1 MSDKPEGTKFKL
13 DYLSVTLFRE
23 TVSGEKSNYT
33 EVLET
38 VCEVFGISN
47 TFESLGF
54 GGRAYADIRIHPE
67 VDGLTAYLYPKTG
80 HHLHLELKGTACSVI
95 GEESIGRLGDAL
107 AAIDVRAR
115 ASRVDIACD
124 HVGFTPNDL
133 HARWK
138 GNHVRTRFRKYDYR
152 TNAEG
157 DTFYVGS
164 KDSIQLCCYNKRGF
178 TRAEIRCYA
187 DVADIMGIMVMRGSF
202 GDAAQASVGTLT
214 HRLTFLE
221 EDGSPMASWADYAA
235 LGCQTPAKL
244 PARSRDMAPA
254 QRKVVFYKDRL
265 QNLLGEVAIIS
276 LAFGHPPELIAE
288 MIAQFKLDDASR
300 PLFDRIKRVVDQL

>member
-23 TVSGEKSNYT
+23 SVSGNKSNYA

-38 VCEVFGISN
+38 ICDVFKISN
-47 TFESLGF
+47 NFESLGF
-54 GGRAYADIRIHPE
+54 GGRAYADIRTHPE
-67 VDGLTAYLYPKTG
+67 VEGLTAYLYPKSG
-80 HHLHLELKGTACSVI
+80 NHLHLELKGAACSVI
-95 GEESIGRLGDAL
+95 GEEAIGRLGEAL
-107 AAIDVRAR
+107 SGIDVRAR

-124 HVGFTPNDL
+124 HVEFSPNDL

-178 TRAEIRCYA
+178 NRAEIRTYA
-187 DVADIMGIMVMRGSF
+187 EVADLLGVMVMRGAF
-202 GDAAQASVGTLT
+202 LDAAYASVGTLT
-214 HRLTFLE
+214 GKLTFLE
-221 EDGSPMASWADYAA
+221 ADGQTMPSWAAYEA
-235 LGCQTPAKL
+235 LTTSGPVTL
-244 PARSRDMAPA
+244 PARARDLAPA
-254 QRKVVFYKDRL
+254 HQKMVFYKDRL

-288 MIAQFKLDDASR
+288 MLTQFKLDDASR
-300 PLFDRIKRVVDQL
+300 PLFDRIKRVVDQM